1 MKNTTEENFLHE
13 MLQKQRNT
21 LDDLKKN
28 IHKQDDLYY
37 EEQIITQRAE
47 KGATIRDFIDMVAD
61 LTNKV
66 LKTYEA
72 TFDPDEG
79 HMANDVNK
87 NLGHPYI
94 NYKLISR
101 IPKLERKERLLNTI
115 KDKDGRSCEIWSQSF
130 ICTINFNIFAGTYT
144 IADKLMTDF
153 EDMLSEYAGY
163 FKQNGVQ
170 EILFKNQMTDENYD
184 IYRQS
189 MSIRS
194 LQYRIDIQRIKNVF
208 DTTIEDV
215 QPIQHKD

>member
-1 MKNTTEENFLHE
+1 MRGC
-13 MLQKQRNT
+13 Q
-21 LDDLKKN
+21 
-28 IHKQDDLYY
+28 
-37 EEQIITQRAE
+37 
-47 KGATIRDFIDMVAD
+47 
-61 LTNKV
+61 
-66 LKTYEA
+66 
-72 TFDPDEG
+72 
-79 HMANDVNK
+79 VNK

-144 IADKLMTDF
+144 VADRLMTDF